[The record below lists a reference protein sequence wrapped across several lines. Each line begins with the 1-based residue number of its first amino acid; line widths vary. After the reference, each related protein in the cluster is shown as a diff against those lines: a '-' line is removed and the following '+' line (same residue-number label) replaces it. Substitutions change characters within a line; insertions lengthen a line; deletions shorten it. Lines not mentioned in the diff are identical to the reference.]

1 MAAEGFVDGRGKHMI
16 IPVADWRKQRYLE
29 WLCTAPADREPKAKR
44 DLAAELGLER
54 RALWS
59 WEQDPEFLR
68 EWEKTYLK
76 TIGNPGR
83 KQQIMDTLFRTATD
97 GDDPKHVAAAK
108 EYFAIE
114 GSLKPQKVQVS
125 VNRDPDELTDE
136 AIEGLIAAHAQ
147 SMKDT
152 RERAAGTPET

>member
-1 MAAEGFVDGRGKHMI
+1 MAAEGFIDGRGKYQIVPMS
-16 IPVADWRKQRYLE
+16 DWRKQRYLQ
-29 WLCTAPADREPKAKR
+29 WLCTAPADRDPKTKGL
-44 DLAAELGLER
+44 LAEELGLDR
-54 RALWS
+54 RSLNR
-59 WEQDPEFLR
+59 WEDDPEFMR

-83 KQQIMDTLFRTATD
+83 KQQIMDTLFKTATD

-114 GSLKPQKVQVS
+114 GSLRPQKVQVNVS
-125 VNRDPDELTDE
+125 RDPNDLTDE

-147 SMKDT
+147 SMKEN
-152 RERAAGTPET
+152 REPAGTPET